1 MLTTSSSHIQYG
13 NNNHRGNDAI
23 AQKVNFGGDNLKSLM
38 LSVETSLKRLRTTY
52 IDLLYVHLWDGITD
66 VEEIMDGLHNLVA
79 AGKVLYLVRPPL
91 PLLLPL
97 PSLPSLAPSLP
108 SPSPLPISSLLS
120 LGR

>member
-1 MLTTSSSHIQYG
+1 MFRTDRVLVQYG

-66 VEEIMDGLHNLVA
+66 VEEIMDGLHNLVV

-91 PLLLPL
+91 P
-97 PSLPSLAPSLP
+97 SLAPSPLP
-108 SPSPLPISSLLS
+108 CSLSPLLS
-120 LGR
+120 IRRD